1 MSVSSYVKA
10 PAWGPT
16 WQQLAGHRAAVHSK
30 QPFAFAF
37 YPMGL
42 DGRKSTGQLL
52 ITCFQAPTSPQKGAL
67 TLKARTCVVPHNTPF
82 AVPLALPC
90 LLGLTSPAASFHWGT
105 CYREATAQLKAG
117 DRLHMALNDML
128 LIASCAPHTLP
139 RTHGCF
145 LVPNP
150 HHGLTALLTWR
161 CHKCCGS
168 WGNGDVP
175 EG

>member
-1 MSVSSYVKA
+1 MALGAWRTRPPTRQSAATPRHQPGALHGSSWLDTGRQLTVSSHLLL
-10 PAWGPT
+10 PFTPWAWTEG
-16 WQQLAGHRAAVHSK
+16 RA
-30 QPFAFAF
+30 Q
-37 YPMGL
+37 
-42 DGRKSTGQLL
+42 GQLL

-105 CYREATAQLKAG
+105 CYREAPAQLKAG

-139 RTHGCF
+139 KDTRMLSC
-145 LVPNP
+145 P
-150 HHGLTALLTWR
+150 
-161 CHKCCGS
+161 
-168 WGNGDVP
+168 
-175 EG
+175 